1 MAQEP
6 GEGTPISRSRSLVE
20 DIPSRG
26 PIDRFMAANESGW
39 TSATYNF
46 YRSVLSNFVTAFPV
60 MPTRLD
66 EVIQYVENHRKR
78 KSRYLWNIGTVRSSY
93 KALRT
98 FYSWTKANYLVRN
111 CSWSYHRRATAGS
124 RTSAGRSTGGK
135 RPGFTKA

>member
-6 GEGTPISRSRSLVE
+6 GEGTPISQSRSLVE

-98 FYSWTKANYLVRN
+98 FYSWTKANYSGAELLMVIPPPSN
-111 CSWSYHRRATAGS
+111 RRIKNF
-124 RTSAGRSTGGK
+124 GRKKYRRKKTGIH
-135 RPGFTKA
+135 

>member
-1 MAQEP
+1 M
-6 GEGTPISRSRSLVE
+6 E

-98 FYSWTKANYLVRN
+98 FYSWTKANYSGAELLLVIPPPDQELRQEEVPAEKDRDSLRLN
-111 CSWSYHRRATAGS
+111 PRCLSFS
-124 RTSAGRSTGGK
+124 
-135 RPGFTKA
+135 